1 MYVCMISLLKQ
12 EKKREIQTFIK
23 IHIIYICMRIART
36 FTIEEDIIKKLNK
49 SGNKSELINRILKEY
64 FDKEDI
70 NQMSAKQLRA
80 EIEVRKLEKETKV
93 KIKELRKN
101 GN

>member
-1 MYVCMISLLKQ
+1 
-12 EKKREIQTFIK
+12 
-23 IHIIYICMRIART
+23 MRIART